1 MRSKKTLARGEA
13 LLYFTNSVTTASLD
27 FEQSSSIQT
36 WNSSSRL
43 ALDNT
48 NLIKFISLSVQIIPT
63 TLIHMSLESISPV
76 HCAFRKSMSTS
87 SCSEDISL
95 TSKYKFSSFG
105 AFLSRQNTDKTLD
118 NRLRLVSSV
127 KHFRSLKV
135 QESPSRM
142 LSSPT

>member
-63 TLIHMSLESISPV
+63 TLIHEFGEHITSPLCIQKV
-76 HCAFRKSMSTS
+76 NVNFIM
-87 SCSEDISL
+87 
-95 TSKYKFSSFG
+95 
-105 AFLSRQNTDKTLD
+105 
-118 NRLRLVSSV
+118 LRRYIIDLQQ
-127 KHFRSLKV
+127 R
-135 QESPSRM
+135 
-142 LSSPT
+142 